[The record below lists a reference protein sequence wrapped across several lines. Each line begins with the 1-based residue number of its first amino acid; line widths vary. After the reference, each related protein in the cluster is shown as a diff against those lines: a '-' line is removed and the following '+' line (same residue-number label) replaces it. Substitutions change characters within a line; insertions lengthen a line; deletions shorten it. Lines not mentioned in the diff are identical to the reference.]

1 MAGYAVNQVRQESR
15 MRSSLPGLLS
25 PVARWRNEHF
35 IGSIVFQSKCF
46 IYFYFLALSE
56 RCPNVFRSEQTKI
69 SRLLAHHEWPGKT
82 ARANKKPHS
91 VRFDLSLCP
100 VFDFSFPDKMENIME
115 THPPTPRYDIYFS
128 VPINAGSST
137 GYASQQG
144 QVRSAT
150 LGGWWIRSGS
160 FTAGILD

>member
-25 PVARWRNEHF
+25 PVARRRDEHF

-56 RCPNVFRSEQTKI
+56 RCPNVFRSEPQ
-69 SRLLAHHEWPGKT
+69 
-82 ARANKKPHS
+82 KPHII
-91 VRFDLSLCP
+91 RFDLSLCSG
-100 VFDFSFPDKMENIME
+100 FDLSLPDKNITE

-128 VPINAGSST
+128 IDNNWQSVGC
-137 GYASQQG
+137 
-144 QVRSAT
+144 
-150 LGGWWIRSGS
+150 
-160 FTAGILD
+160 

>member
-46 IYFYFLALSE
+46 IYSYFLALSE
-56 RCPNVFRSEQTKI
+56 RCPNVFRSEPTKI

-82 ARANKKPHS
+82 ARANKNPIAFDSICHS
-91 VRFDLSLCP
+91 APYSIFHSLTKWKTSWKH
-100 VFDFSFPDKMENIME
+100 VF
-115 THPPTPRYDIYFS
+115 
-128 VPINAGSST
+128 
-137 GYASQQG
+137 Q
-144 QVRSAT
+144 RSNMT
-150 LGGWWIRSGS
+150 
-160 FTAGILD
+160 